1 MRGEA
6 RETAERVCVWLS
18 ASGVWRLASVGSY
31 RGDIFRMYHYIH
43 LELVDDIFLGETRR
57 HPIPSTRGHD
67 TRDAEFVWRGSQE
80 TDELELLSPAGRP
93 GARSED
99 VHDSSLRRIQRE
111 QSSSS
116 GLGETPP

>member
-67 TRDAEFVWRGSQE
+67 TRDAEFVFAGAG
-80 TDELELLSPAGRP
+80 TAVVLLLSPQSAP
-93 GARSED
+93 TSTVQARRCP
-99 VHDSSLRRIQRE
+99 RRSRVVPRQVRTR
-111 QSSSS
+111 
-116 GLGETPP
+116 LFTLVV